1 MRSVPIPSL
10 SMRVMAKRLRSKRLR
25 SRRSMSM
32 RLMSGRSVSKRSV
45 SMRVMAK
52 RLMSMHL
59 WSARSV
65 SKPRPEPAQSHH
77 RPARIAVATA
87 AGVAAGLAGA
97 AAGLVHQGTLTAATI
112 ERAALASAAAD
123 GIAIAGMSAA
133 QLPVPPGDGTYLP
146 GGGDHPDTVRSDQQE
161 PAAGNGLTLAML
173 GDSTAVGYGCR
184 SRNELPG
191 VVLARR
197 AAAVT
202 GRPVRLVTV
211 GVVGCGAADLIR
223 QVDVALAAQP
233 DVAVVVIG
241 ANDIR
246 DRVPPGQSA
255 GQLGRGITALRRTG
269 VPVVVGTCPDFGVI
283 GAIPQPLRSVLR
295 AWSHR
300 LADRQEVVASA
311 AGAAVVPVG
320 RLISPAFAGRRDLF
334 AGDGFHPSGAG
345 YRMAVDALEPAVT
358 AALTARAATVS

>member
-1 MRSVPIPSL
+1 MT
-10 SMRVMAKRLRSKRLR
+10 
-25 SRRSMSM
+25 RSMV
-32 RLMSGRSVSKRSV
+32 VS
-45 SMRVMAK
+45 
-52 RLMSMHL
+52 
-59 WSARSV
+59 SASQ
-65 SKPRPEPAQSHH
+65 PRPKASHFQH

-87 AGVAAGLAGA
+87 AGVVAGLAGA
-97 AAGLVHQGTLTAATI
+97 AAALLHQGTLAASTI
-112 ERAALASAAAD
+112 ERAALAAAAAE
-123 GIAIAGMSAA
+123 GITVAGMSAA
-133 QLPVPPGDGTYLP
+133 QLPVLPGDGTYLP
-146 GGGDHPDTVRSDQQE
+146 SGADSSDPVRAAQHD
-161 PAAGNGLTLAML
+161 AAGTALTLAML

-184 SRNELPG
+184 SKDELPG

-202 GRPVRLVTV
+202 GSPVRLVTV
-211 GVVGCGAADLIR
+211 GVVGCGAADLVR
-223 QVDVALAAQP
+223 QVDVALASRP

-255 GQLGRGITALRRTG
+255 GQLGRGVAALRRAG
-269 VPVVVGTCPDFGVI
+269 IPVVVGTCPDFGVI

-295 AWSHR
+295 VWSHR
-300 LADRQEVVASA
+300 LADRQEVVAGA

-320 RLISPAFAGRRDLF
+320 QLVSPAFAGRRDLF

-358 AALTARAATVS
+358 AALVARTAALR